1 VPDDDIGASSGHG
14 RGTDLGASTSRGVA
28 RDVQTTGDGTATRK
42 GESPV
47 SPEEAREAD
56 VPREGIPD
64 DLKIGSGAA
73 PGLDED
79 AGAGQPDQSGV
90 PGSTSGGG

>member
-1 VPDDDIGASSGHG
+1 MPDDDIGSDSAKGL
-14 RGTDLGASTSRGVA
+14 GTDLGASTSRGAA
-28 RDVQTTGDGTATRK
+28 RDVQTVGDGTATRT

-56 VPREGIPD
+56 VPREGVPD